1 MIDDNGG
8 SKQALSVPVF
18 GLEID
23 LNGHLVPGEQDFFFF
38 YCTSSNGITL
48 EAEGINYS

>member
-23 LNGHLVPGEQDFFFF
+23 LNGHLVPGEQDFFFLLLHF
-38 YCTSSNGITL
+38 KQRYHF
-48 EAEGINYS
+48 